1 MLRLIELLVLL
12 SLSLTLLLLKATVA
26 ETNDVREEVGLVYTV
41 SHFIYLVQGDQM
53 ISPLLYSVIRSS
65 DLNFSTKVLA
75 KINCTSNAHTV
86 LYLHEIIL
94 A

>member
-1 MLRLIELLVLL
+1 
-12 SLSLTLLLLKATVA
+12 LTLLLLKATVA

-65 DLNFSTKVLA
+65 DLNFSTKVIA
-75 KINCTSNAHTV
+75 KINCTSNAILYETYFTV

-94 A
+94 GLK